1 MLTEFLNLIK
11 KNLFLIFLIV
21 LISLLSFQLGRISKN
36 ASQPIRIEKAAIQ
49 EIFSGQNLDIKT
61 SGDSKNRGVENFDF
75 RVVMSKKST
84 SRKYHF
90 LWCTGAKQ
98 IKEENKIYFNSAYGF
113 AERMLATNRPA
124 PHFYITSFFT
134 HFSSAFRTFFGL
146 VNP

>member
-49 EIFSGQNLDIKT
+49 EIFSGQNSDIKT

-98 IKEENKIYFNSAYGF
+98 IKEENKIYFNSAEEAISTGYT
-113 AERMLATNRPA
+113 LAANC
-124 PHFYITSFFT
+124 SK
-134 HFSSAFRTFFGL
+134 
-146 VNP
+146 